1 MSPRR
6 LTTCLTLLFLSV
18 QLYTLKAQT
27 LNEDS
32 LVNSFRTEKNDSIR
46 IYGALKWVNYLLNH
60 KLATEQ
66 GFQVLDSIK
75 QLPAIQQYPTLQIQ
89 GYNIAGNFY
98 KNNNNWPGALE
109 AFNTAFTAAGNLKD
123 NTQRSKVKMML
134 LSNIGSIYTV
144 NGDFKTALEYRLQ
157 ALELVEQQKPLNYTN
172 LGTIYTNLSTD
183 YLSLKMPDKATEYAQ
198 KVEQIFDSLKAPL
211 QLTAYSQFYDIYS
224 YTRNQAGIK
233 ETISKLT
240 TLLAAT
246 NLSPAQKLDGEY
258 MAAYMQGDYE
268 LSYNKNTA
276 AAISFYNQALEK
288 ARLLEDNRQIVFVES
303 KLGNAYLQQNNTNAA
318 ISHLLPA
325 YTLSKAEQLTDQEL
339 ELSKLLANSYYK
351 QGAHQQA
358 ADFYAIANTLS
369 DSIYN
374 QTKTNE
380 LNFLEAKYQNQL
392 KEKAITELTLTN
404 SLNQIKILQR
414 NKWLIIGGAIAGV
427 VLLLLLF
434 LYKNSKQKQLLI
446 QKDNEQQQ
454 QHILFLQ
461 QQQQVVSMQSMI
473 NGQETERTRIAK
485 DLHDGL
491 GGLFSTVKMHFS
503 SLQHEQEAL
512 GQNPVFIKSYEL
524 VNTASEEVRR
534 IAHNMMP
541 EVLIK
546 IGLIPAVQELC
557 SSINAGRLLHT
568 NLQVYGMDKRL
579 NPSTEIML
587 YRIVQELLN
596 NIIKHAHATEAIL
609 QFNKDGNR
617 LSVTVEDNGRGFNT
631 ETGDAQNGIGLES
644 VKSRVTYLNGQLSI
658 DSQQEVGTTVMM
670 DFLIND

>member
-1 MSPRR
+1 MGLHR
-6 LTTCLTLLFLSV
+6 LAIYIGTLLICCC
-18 QLYTLKAQT
+18 TPPATAQAI
-27 LNEDS
+27 NEDS

-46 IYGALKWVNYLLNH
+46 IYSALKWANYLLNH
-60 KLATEQ
+60 KLQTQ
-66 GFQVLDSIK
+66 KGLTVLDSIK
-75 QLPAIQQYPTLQIQ
+75 KLSAIQQYPTLQIQ

-109 AFNTAFTAAGNLKD
+109 AFNTALTTTDHLKD
-123 NTQRSKVKMML
+123 ITQRSKVKMML

-144 NGDFKTALEYRLQ
+144 NGDFKTALEYRLT
-157 ALELVEQQKPLNYTN
+157 ALEMVEQQQPVNYTN
-172 LGTIYTNLSTD
+172 LATIYINLSTD
-183 YLSLKMPDKATEYAQ
+183 YLSLKMADKAIEYAK
-198 KVEQIFDSLKAPL
+198 KVEAIFDSLKAPL
-211 QLTAYSQFYDIYS
+211 RLTAYAQFYDIYQ
-224 YTRNQAGIK
+224 YTGNQNAIK
-233 ETISKLT
+233 HTIEQINQTIAQS
-240 TLLAAT
+240 
-246 NLSPAQKLDGEY
+246 NLSDAQQTDGAY
-258 MAAYMQGDYE
+258 MAAYMQGDYA
-268 LSYNKNTA
+268 LTYDKNPA
-276 AAISFYNQALEK
+276 SAIRYYNQALEK
-288 ARLLEDNRQIVFVES
+288 ASHLQDSRNIVFIQS
-303 KLGNAYLQQNNTNAA
+303 KLGHVYLQQNNAGLA

-325 YTLSKAEQLTDQEL
+325 YELSKAEQLTDQEL
-339 ELSKLLANSYYK
+339 ELSKLLAGGYDK
-351 QGAHQQA
+351 QGAYKQA
-358 ADFYAIANTLS
+358 AEFYAIVNTLS
-369 DSIYN
+369 DSIYH
-374 QTKTNE
+374 QTKTSE

-404 SLNQIKILQR
+404 SLNKIKILQR
-414 NKWLIIGGAIAGV
+414 NKWLLIGGAIAGI

-434 LYKNSKQKQLLI
+434 LYKNSKKNQLLT
-446 QKDNEQQQ
+446 QKDNESKA

-503 SLQHEQEAL
+503 SLQYEREDL
-512 GQNPVFIKSYEL
+512 SQNPVFMKSYEL

-568 NLQVYGMDKRL
+568 TLQVYGMEKRL

-631 ETGDAQNGIGLES
+631 AEQEDKAGIGLES

>member
-6 LTTCLTLLFLSV
+6 LTTCLALFFLSV

-66 GFQVLDSIK
+66 GFRVLDSIK
-75 QLPAIQQYPTLQIQ
+75 KLPAIQQYPTLQIQ

-98 KNNNNWPGALE
+98 KSNNNWPGALD

-123 NTQRSKVKMML
+123 NNQRNKVKMML

-157 ALELVEQQKPLNYTN
+157 ALELVEQHPPLNYTN
-172 LGTIYTNLSTD
+172 LGTVYINLSTD
-183 YLSLKMPDKATEYAQ
+183 YLSLKMPDKAIEYAQ

-224 YTRNQAGIK
+224 YTRNQDSIK
-233 ETISKLT
+233 KTISKLT

-246 NLSPAQKLDGEY
+246 NLSVAQKLDGEY

-268 LSYNKNTA
+268 LSYNKNIP
-276 AAISFYNQALEK
+276 AAISFYTRALEK
-288 ARLLEDNRQIVFVES
+288 AQQLEDNRQIVFIQS
-303 KLGNAYLQQNNTNAA
+303 KLGNAQLQQNNTGAA

-351 QGAHQQA
+351 QGSHQQA
-358 ADFYAIANTLS
+358 ADFYAMANILA

-374 QTKTNE
+374 KAKTNE
-380 LNFLEAKYQNQL
+380 LNFLEGKYQNQL

-404 SLNQIKILQR
+404 SLNRIKILQR
-414 NKWLIIGGAIAGV
+414 NKWLITGGAIAGV
-427 VLLLLLF
+427 VLLLLFF

-512 GQNPVFIKSYEL
+512 AQNAAFIKSYEL

-631 ETGDAQNGIGLES
+631 EAGDVQNGIGLES

>member
-1 MSPRR
+1 MSPRHI
-6 LTTCLTLLFLSV
+6 TLYFFILFCSINLF
-18 QLYTLKAQT
+18 TAKAQS

-32 LVNSFRTEKNDSIR
+32 LVNSFRGEKNDSTR

-60 KLATEQ
+60 KRQTDK
-66 GFQVLDSIK
+66 GFIILDSIK
-75 QLPAIQQYPTLQIQ
+75 KLPAIQQYPTLQIQ

-98 KNNNNWPGALE
+98 KKNNNWPGALE
-109 AFNTAFTAAGNLKD
+109 AFNTALTASENLKD
-123 NTQRSKVKMML
+123 LTQRNKVKMML

-144 NGDFKTALEYRLQ
+144 NGDFKTALAYRLQ
-157 ALELVEQQKPLNYTN
+157 ALALVEQQQPLNYTS
-172 LGTIYTNLSTD
+172 LGTVYINLSTD
-183 YLSLKMPDKATEYAQ
+183 YLSLKMPDKAIEYAQ

-211 QLTAYSQFYDIYS
+211 QLTAYAQFYDIYT
-224 YTRNQAGIK
+224 YTRNESGIK
-233 ETISKLT
+233 NTIDKLVAS
-240 TLLAAT
+240 LATT
-246 NLSPAQKLDGEY
+246 NLSEAQRLDGEY
-258 MAAYMQGDYE
+258 MAAYMQGDYQ
-268 LSYNKNTA
+268 LGYAKNIP
-276 AAISFYNQALEK
+276 AAIDFYKQALDK
-288 ARLLEDNRQIVFVES
+288 AKLLADNRQVVFIQS
-303 KLGNAYLQQNNTNAA
+303 KLGNAYLQQNNTGLA
-318 ISHLLPA
+318 ITHLLPA
-325 YTLSKAEQLTDQEL
+325 YQLSKEEQLTDQEL
-339 ELSKLLANSYYK
+339 ELSKLLASGYYK
-351 QGAHQQA
+351 QGDHRQA
-358 ADFYAIANTLS
+358 ADYYAIVNTLS

-392 KEKAITELTLTN
+392 KEKAITELTLSN
-404 SLNQIKILQR
+404 SLSQIKVLQR

-434 LYKNSKQKQLLI
+434 LYKNSKKNQLLT
-446 QKDNEQQQ
+446 QKDNESKQ
-454 QHILFLQ
+454 QHIQFLQ

-503 SLQHEQEAL
+503 SLQHEREDL
-512 GQNPVFIKSYEL
+512 GTNPTFVKSYEL

-557 SSINAGRLLHT
+557 GSINAGRLLHT
-568 NLQVYGMDKRL
+568 KLQVYGMDKRL

-587 YRIVQELLN
+587 YRIIQELLN

-617 LSVTVEDNGRGFNT
+617 LSVTVEDNGRGFDT
-631 ETGDAQNGIGLES
+631 AGQNDKAGIGLES